1 MCTSMIKVVY
11 VCICAHIP
19 KNVCVCVCVCVCTRA
34 RVWVRAR
41 LSWNELYAL
50 FHLDERA
57 INTPKGLAQ
66 SRAFDLQMIDYV

>member
-1 MCTSMIKVVY
+1 MHKHDQG
-11 VCICAHIP
+11 CICVHMRTYTQE
-19 KNVCVCVCVCVCTRA
+19 CVCVCVCVCTRA

-57 INTPKGLAQ
+57 LNTPKGLAQ